1 MAKEKRINLPI
12 SADLLERLAKFQ
24 QLELQDVEIE
34 FDEIEVDLGSG
45 GGSGVDPAIMSR
57 MAFEFALIR
66 DSANRMT
73 QLLGGGAI
81 PTFDYASQQIQ
92 PQQPLQTAVAQVA
105 TSKALKP
112 VVPRVLPTE
121 LISAKV
127 SIPKGAY
134 SGEIVE
140 VRLGATKS
148 EGGTRGKSYI
158 IGGEKAPA
166 FYNFEIPPKNRPV
179 IAMDVFDWPK
189 ISLSKAVKMHFREVV
204 DDVAEWAR
212 LCVDKFGAEMI
223 NLHLLTID
231 PLIENASPAAAV
243 KTVENVI
250 QAVDVP
256 LSIGGCGDPK
266 KDLEVFTAISENIEG
281 ENLLINSV
289 TLDMDIEK
297 SAKMISDHNNTV
309 IAFTSMDVNKA
320 RELNRKLYDFVPKS
334 QIVMDTTTAALGY
347 GLDYA
352 FTVMERSRLAALRGD
367 PELNH
372 PLSSGTT
379 NAWAARE
386 AWMKMGPEFSPR
398 ELRGPIWET
407 ITGQTLLLAGVDYF
421 MMMHPAAVNAIKDMI
436 DNLIKGNK
444 PSDPTNWVS
453 IKVGG
458 N

>member
-1 MAKEKRINLPI
+1 MAKEKKINLPI
-12 SADLLERLAKFQ
+12 SGDLLERLAKFQ
-24 QLELQDVEIE
+24 EIELQDVDIEFEEIE
-34 FDEIEVDLGSG
+34 LDLGSG
-45 GGSGVDPAIMSR
+45 GGGVNPAIMSR

-73 QLLGGGAI
+73 QLLGGSVVPPMGYVPQQAVQ
-81 PTFDYASQQIQ
+81 SQQV
-92 PQQPLQTAVAQVA
+92 T
-105 TSKALKP
+105 KP
-112 VVPRVLPTE
+112 ISPAKILPTQ
-121 LISAKV
+121 LLLAKTN
-127 SIPKGAY
+127 IPSVGY
-134 SGEIVE
+134 IGEVVE

-148 EGGTRGKSYI
+148 EGGTRGKSFL
-158 IGGEKAPA
+158 IGGQKAPPY
-166 FYNFEIPPKNRPV
+166 YNFEVPPKNRPV

-189 ISLSKAVKMHFREVV
+189 ISLARAVKMHFREVV

-212 LCVDKFGAEMI
+212 LCVDKYGAEMI

-231 PLIENASPAAAV
+231 PLIEDASPKAVV
-243 KTVENVI
+243 KTVENVL

-256 LSIGGCGDPK
+256 LSIGGCGDPH
-266 KDLEVFTAISENIEG
+266 KDLAVFTAISEQVEG

-297 SAKMISDHNNTV
+297 SARLISEHNNTV

-320 RELNRKLYDFVPKS
+320 RELNRKLYDFVPKN
-334 QIVMDTTTAALGY
+334 QIIMDTTTAALGY

-352 FTVMERSRLAALRGD
+352 FTVMERSRLAALKGD

-386 AWMKMGPEFSPR
+386 AWMKMGPEFDPR

-421 MMMHPAAVNAIKDMI
+421 MMMHPAAVNALKGMI
-436 DNLIKGNK
+436 DSLMKGEK
-444 PSDPTNWVS
+444 PTEPTDWIS

-458 N
+458 S